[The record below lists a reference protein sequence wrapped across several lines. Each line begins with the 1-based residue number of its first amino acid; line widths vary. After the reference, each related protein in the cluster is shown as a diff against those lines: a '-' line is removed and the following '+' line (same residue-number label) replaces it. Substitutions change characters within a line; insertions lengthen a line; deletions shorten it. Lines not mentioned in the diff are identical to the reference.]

1 MMTRILPMS
10 DTGLLT
16 DAVEALAD
24 GFAVFDAEGR
34 VLHAN
39 AAYRDRFAGVPVP
52 PAPGEEEREIES
64 GRWVR
69 VETRA
74 AGPGRTVALCR
85 DVSQDRQRRVL
96 LGEAI
101 EALDE
106 PFSVFDA
113 GERLVAAN
121 AARRSHSGAGT
132 PGSTLEAVLRAAV
145 AERFTNA
152 ADGETYVTRRLAGIR
167 GEGPMVEPWAGPDRW
182 TRTEVKQL
190 ASGGRVIFIADIT
203 ELKRR
208 EQALETAQAKA
219 QRAEERLT
227 QAIEALDDAFAI
239 RDADERLVICNAA
252 YRRMN
257 LGVPEA
263 TTPGQTIEAGLRA
276 LAARHVHGGPERQAR
291 WVEARLDDYR
301 SPTGTYET
309 RITSDRVGRVI
320 IRTAANGD
328 RVGVTRD
335 VTEAKRREEELEAA
349 QAAARKAEE
358 RLTQAIEAL
367 DDAFAIRDAEGRL
380 VINNAAN
387 RRMWRQLPSLTAPG
401 SLLEPGLIELA
412 ERYVEGT
419 SERRKQWVA
428 ERLKMFNSPDEGT
441 YEARIAPG
449 RIGRVYVRRPPNGDR
464 VTVVTDI
471 TELKRRAEELALA
484 RDAAEEANRAKSAF
498 LATVSHE
505 IRTPMNGVL
514 GMMEVLERQGV
525 SEDQRQ
531 SVTLMRD
538 SANSLLRVIDD
549 ILDFSKIEAGRLDL
563 EAIPF
568 SPSDLIAGVI
578 DTLSVRAEAK
588 RLALIGHVGES
599 MPERLLGDPTRI
611 RQILFNLVGNALK
624 FTERGFVRV
633 SVDAKPSDA
642 GIGLSLQVEDSGIG
656 MSSDAVGRLFRPF
669 VQADSSTTRRYGG
682 SGLGLSI
689 VKRLAELMDG
699 DVKVESV
706 PGRGSIF
713 TVTLRLAAAPAEA
726 PAPKLVAPSVA
737 VSGRV
742 LVVDDHPVNR
752 EVLSRQLALLGVGAD
767 SAEDGAQAL
776 VAWKNGDYAALLV
789 DLNMPVMDG
798 YELARRVRAAEA
810 AGDRPRTPIVAV
822 TANALMGESDR
833 CIAAGMDAF
842 LTKPTTLERLNG
854 ILARWMAVADAET
867 RADSGAAPAFDRG
880 ALHALFGDDRVT
892 VDRLLVTFRE
902 SAQANVAEIDAA
914 ISRGDLNTAANA
926 AHRIKGAARSIGA
939 NALADA
945 AQVLEQAG
953 KAADAERAQTSAG
966 KLAAEFRR
974 VELEL

>member
-1 MMTRILPMS
+1 MRPIATASP
-10 DTGLLT
+10 
-16 DAVEALAD
+16 A
-24 GFAVFDAEGR
+24 
-34 VLHAN
+34 
-39 AAYRDRFAGVPVP
+39 VP
-52 PAPGEEEREIES
+52 PAPGEAEREVEP

-69 VETRA
+69 VETRST
-74 AGPGRTVALCR
+74 GRGRTVALCR
-85 DVSQDRQRRVL
+85 DVSQDRRQRAL

-113 GERLVAAN
+113 DERLVAAN
-121 AARRSHSGAGT
+121 AARRGYSGAGT

-145 AERFTNA
+145 ADRFATPA
-152 ADGETYVTRRLAGIR
+152 EGDAYVIRRLAGIR
-167 GEGPMVEPWAGPDRW
+167 GEGPIVEPWDGPDRW
-182 TRTEVKQL
+182 TRTEVKRL
-190 ASGGRVIFIADIT
+190 ASGGRVIVIADIT

-208 EQALETAQAKA
+208 EQELEVAQAA
-219 QRAEERLT
+219 ARRAEERLT

-239 RDADERLVICNAA
+239 RDAEERLVICNTA

-257 LGVPEA
+257 LDVPEA

-276 LAARHVHGGPERQAR
+276 LAARHVQGGLERQLR
-291 WVEARLDDYR
+291 WVKARLDDYR
-301 SPTGTYET
+301 SPSGTYET
-309 RITSDRVGRVI
+309 RIANDRIGRAI
-320 IRTAANGD
+320 IRTVSNGD
-328 RVGVTRD
+328 RVGVT
-335 VTEAKRREEELEAA
+335 
-349 QAAARKAEE
+349 
-358 RLTQAIEAL
+358 
-367 DDAFAIRDAEGRL
+367 
-380 VINNAAN
+380 
-387 RRMWRQLPSLTAPG
+387 
-401 SLLEPGLIELA
+401 
-412 ERYVEGT
+412 
-419 SERRKQWVA
+419 
-428 ERLKMFNSPDEGT
+428 
-441 YEARIAPG
+441 
-449 RIGRVYVRRPPNGDR
+449 
-464 VTVVTDI
+464 TDI
-471 TELKRRAEELALA
+471 TELKRHAEELAAA
-484 RDAAEEANRAKSAF
+484 RDLAEDANRAKSAF

-514 GMMEVLERQGV
+514 GMMEVLERQGL
-525 SEDQRQ
+525 SEEQRQ
-531 SVTLMRD
+531 SVSLMRD
-538 SANSLLRVIDD
+538 SATSLLRIIDD

-568 SPSDLIAGVI
+568 APRDLIGGIV

-588 RLALIGHVGES
+588 RLVLIGHVADPV
-599 MPERLLGDPTRI
+599 PERLVGDPTRI

-633 SVDAKPSDA
+633 SVDAKQLPGGA
-642 GIGLSLQVEDSGIG
+642 TELVLAVEDSGIG
-656 MSSDAVGRLFRPF
+656 MSSEALGRLFVPF
-669 VQADSSTTRRYGG
+669 AQADSSTTRRFGG

-699 DVKVESV
+699 DVKVDST
-706 PGRGSIF
+706 PGRGSTF
-713 TVTLRLAAAPAEA
+713 TVTLRLAPAQVEA
-726 PAPKLVAPSVA
+726 PALKVVAPSVV

-767 SAEDGAQAL
+767 SAEDGAQGLA
-776 VAWKNGDYAALLV
+776 AWQTGSYAALLV
-789 DLNMPVMDG
+789 DLHMPAIDG

-822 TANALMGESDR
+822 TANALMGESER
-833 CIAAGMDAF
+833 CLAAGMDAF

-854 ILARWMAVADAET
+854 TLARWMAVADAET
-867 RADSGAAPAFDRG
+867 RAESGAAPAFDRG

-914 ISRGDLNTAANA
+914 ISRGDLETATNG

-945 AQVLEQAG
+945 AQALEQAG
-953 KAADAERAQTSAG
+953 KAADADRAQTAAG